1 MRKRVLIVE
10 NEVDTQD
17 TLQSI
22 LEMANCDVE
31 VASDGLVA
39 LEKLGGTLKPD
50 LIFLDLMMPR
60 MDGYTFVQELRGRE
74 ICTSVPIVV
83 ISGDSQIRQMVK
95 KMGMDVFI
103 SKPFEIDEV
112 LDIVNALVE
121 PQ

>member
-112 LDIVNALVE
+112 LDIVN
-121 PQ
+121 